1 MITHNVQQGSQDWH
15 ALRASC
21 FTASEAP
28 AMAGVSKYQS
38 RSDLLKQKYTGEVPE
53 VTPAQQRIFD
63 KGHAAEASARPIAER
78 IIGEELYPCTA
89 THDDHDWMLASFDG
103 CTMMETVIWEHKLIN
118 DELRTA
124 TAETLA
130 EHYKVQMDQQLAV
143 SGAEKCLFMASDG
156 TENDCNYFWYTTTPE
171 RIAAVFA
178 GWAQFK
184 ADLEAYQPQA
194 HTIAPQGE
202 APDKLP
208 ALSIQMTGGVQ
219 ASNLPDFKAKALAM
233 IDGIKTQLVTDKDFA
248 DADSTV
254 KWLQKGE
261 KQLEESKQRAL
272 EQTAS
277 IAELFDTIDELRE
290 TMRQKRLYLNKL
302 VKAEKD
308 NRRFDI
314 QRQAEAEFANWLSQ
328 LESPVKVASVL
339 DLSAAMKGKKTIAT
353 LKAAADDEVA
363 RAKVECQQLANEIN
377 GNKALLDAE
386 QGEYAF
392 LFSDWRDLI
401 QKQRGDLQAVIAARI
416 AQHKAAEQAK
426 LDAERERIRQEE
438 AAKAQRDAAEAE
450 AKRQAEEAEKRKPEP
465 QPEPQP
471 EPEPVP
477 AAAEYK
483 PLDASRLHAAAESF
497 QRGSQVKAPEQVTIS
512 RKEYDQLLAAQAMLD
527 ALKAAGVDNWSGY
540 NEAMAQLNVA

>member
-1 MITHNVQQGSQDWH
+1 
-15 ALRASC
+15 
-21 FTASEAP
+21 
-28 AMAGVSKYQS
+28 MAGVSKYQS
-38 RSDLLKQKYTGEVPE
+38 RSDLLKTKYTGEVPE

-89 THDDHDWMLASFDG
+89 THDEHDWMLASFDG
-103 CTMMETVIWEHKLIN
+103 CTMLEDVIWEHKLIN
-118 DELRTA
+118 DELRAA
-124 TAETLA
+124 TADTLA

-156 TENDCNYFWYTTTPE
+156 TEDDCNYFWYTTTPE
-171 RIAAVFA
+171 RIAALFA

-194 HTIAPQGE
+194 QTVALQGE

-233 IDGIKTQLVTDKDFA
+233 IVGIKTELVTDKDFA
-248 DADSTV
+248 DAESTV

-261 KQLEESKQRAL
+261 KQLDESKQRAL

-277 IAELFDTIDELRE
+277 IAELFSTIDELRE
-290 TMRQKRLYLNKL
+290 TMRQKRLHLNKM
-302 VKAEKD
+302 VKAEKE
-308 NRRFDI
+308 NRRLEIVGNATYAFN
-314 QRQAEAEFANWLSQ
+314 QF
-328 LESPVKVASVL
+328 LESLDCPVEPVHSIDIPGAI
-339 DLSAAMKGKKTIAT
+339 KGKKTIST
-353 LKAAADDEVA
+353 LQAAADDEVA
-363 RAKVECQQLANEIN
+363 RVKIECQQLANEIN
-377 GNKALLDAE
+377 GNKVLLDKE

-401 QKQRGDLQAVIAARI
+401 QKQRDDLQAVIAARI
-416 AQHKAAEQAK
+416 AQHKEVEQK
-426 LDAERERIRQEE
+426 KQDAERERIRQEE
-438 AAKAQRDAAEAE
+438 AAKAQREAAEAE

-465 QPEPQP
+465 EPM
-471 EPEPVP
+471 P
-477 AAAEYK
+477 AAAEHK
-483 PLDASRLHAAAESF
+483 PIDTSRINAAADSF

-512 RKEYDQLLAAQAMLD
+512 RKEYDQLLADQARLH
-527 ALKAAGVDNWSGY
+527 ALEDAGVSHWSGY
-540 NEAMAQLNVA
+540 NEAMKQLNAA

>member
-1 MITHNVQQGSQDWH
+1 MNVYEVVQGSTEWG

-28 AMAGVSKYQS
+28 AMAGVSKYTS
-38 RSDLLKQKYTGEVPE
+38 RSDLLKQKYTGEMPE
-53 VTPAQQRIFD
+53 VTPAQQRLFD
-63 KGHAAEASARPIAER
+63 KGHATEASARPIAER

-89 THDDHDWMLASFDG
+89 THDDHEWMLASFDG
-103 CTMMETVIWEHKLIN
+103 CTMLEDVIFEHKMIN
-118 DELRTA
+118 ADLRTA

-143 SGAEKCLFMASDG
+143 SGAEKCLFMASNG
-156 TENDCNYFWYTTTPE
+156 TEDDCNWFWYETTPE
-171 RIAAVFA
+171 RITSLMA

-194 HTIAPQGE
+194 QTVAPQGE

-219 ASNLPDFKAKALAM
+219 ASNLPDFKAKAMAM
-233 IDGIKTQLVTDKDFA
+233 IDGLKTELVTDKDFA
-248 DADSTV
+248 DAESTV
-254 KWLQKGE
+254 KFLQKGE

-272 EQTAS
+272 EQTAT

-308 NRRFDI
+308 NRRFEIHRNADKLFTDWFCNLNCPVEPAHSLDI
-314 QRQAEAEFANWLSQ
+314 AG
-328 LESPVKVASVL
+328 
-339 DLSAAMKGKKTIAT
+339 AMKGKKTIAT
-353 LKAAADDEVA
+353 LQAAADDEVA
-363 RAKVECQQLANEIN
+363 RAKIECQQLANEIN
-377 GNKALLDAE
+377 GNKVLLDKE
-386 QGEYAF
+386 QGDYAF

-401 QKQRGDLQAVIAARI
+401 QKQRDDLQAVIAARI

-438 AAKAQRDAAEAE
+438 AAKAQREAAEAE
-450 AKRQAEEAEKRKPEP
+450 AQRQAEEAEKRKPEP
-465 QPEPQP
+465 QPEP
-471 EPEPVP
+471 EPMP
-477 AAAEYK
+477 AAAEHK
-483 PLDASRLHAAAESF
+483 PLDTSRLSAAADNY

-512 RKEYDQLLAAQAMLD
+512 RKEYDRLLAAEAKLD
-527 ALKAAGVDNWSGY
+527 ALEAHGVDNWTGY
-540 NEAMAQLNVA
+540 SDAMEELNAA

>member
-1 MITHNVQQGSQDWH
+1 MNVHEVTQGSTEWG

-63 KGHAAEASARPIAER
+63 KGHAAEAKARPIAER

-89 THDDHDWMLASFDG
+89 THDDYEWMLASFDG
-103 CTMMETVIWEHKLIN
+103 CTMLEDVAWEHKLIN

-156 TENDCNYFWYTTTPE
+156 TEEDCNWFWYTTTPE
-171 RIAAVFA
+171 RITAVFA

-194 HTIAPQGE
+194 QTVAPQGE

-233 IDGIKTQLVTDKDFA
+233 INGIKTTLTTDKDFA

-272 EQTAS
+272 EQTAT

-290 TMRQKRLYLNKL
+290 TMRQKRLHLNKL

-308 NRRFDI
+308 NRRIEI
-314 QRQAEAEFANWLSQ
+314 QRNAEKCFTGWLHS
-328 LESPVKVASVL
+328 LECPISPAHSL
-339 DLSAAMKGKKTIAT
+339 DIAGSMKGKKTIAT
-353 LKAAADDEVA
+353 LQAAADDEVA
-363 RAKVECQQLANEIN
+363 RAKIECQQLANEIN
-377 GNKALLDAE
+377 GNKVLLDKE

-401 QKQRGDLQAVIAARI
+401 QKQRDDLLAVIAARI
-416 AQHKAAEQAK
+416 AQHKEVEQK
-426 LDAERERIRQEE
+426 KQDAERERIRQEE
-438 AAKAQRDAAEAE
+438 AAKVQREAAEAE
-450 AKRQAEEAEKRKPEP
+450 AKRQADEAEKCK
-465 QPEPQP
+465 PEPQP
-471 EPEPVP
+471 EPEPLP
-477 AAAEYK
+477 ATEHK
-483 PLDASRLHAAAESF
+483 PLDTSRINAAVGRY
-497 QRGSQVKAPEQVTIS
+497 QRGSQVKAPEQVTIT

-527 ALKAAGVDNWSGY
+527 ALKAAGVDNWTGY
-540 NEAMAQLNVA
+540 DDAMEILNAA

>member
-1 MITHNVQQGSQDWH
+1 MNIHDVVQGSIEWG

-28 AMAGVSKYQS
+28 AMAGVSKYTS

-53 VTPAQQRIFD
+53 VTPAQQRLFD
-63 KGHAAEASARPIAER
+63 KGHATEASARPIAER

-89 THDDHDWMLASFDG
+89 THDDHEWMLASFDG
-103 CTMMETVIWEHKLIN
+103 CTMLEDVIWEHKLSN

-124 TAETLA
+124 TAETLP

-143 SGAEKCLFMASDG
+143 SGAEKCLFMASNG
-156 TENDCNYFWYTTTPE
+156 TEDDCNWFWYTTTPE
-171 RIAAVFA
+171 RIAALFA
-178 GWAQFK
+178 GWEQFK

-194 HTIAPQGE
+194 QTVAPQGE

-219 ASNLPDFKAKALAM
+219 ASNLPDFKAKAMAM
-233 IDGIKTQLVTDKDFA
+233 IDGLKTELVTDKDFA
-248 DADSTV
+248 DAESTV
-254 KWLQKGE
+254 KFLQKGE

-272 EQTAS
+272 EQTAT

-302 VKAEKD
+302 VKAEKE
-308 NRRFDI
+308 NRRLDIKNKAYMAFD
-314 QRQAEAEFANWLSQ
+314 AFLAK
-328 LESPVKVASVL
+328 LECPIVPAHSL
-339 DLSAAMKGKKTIAT
+339 DIVGAMKGKKTIST
-353 LKAAADDEVA
+353 LQAAADDEVA

-392 LFSDWRDLI
+392 LFSDWRYLI
-401 QKQRGDLQAVIAARI
+401 QKQRDDLQAVIASRI
-416 AQHKAAEQAK
+416 AQRKAAEQAR
-426 LDAERERIRQEE
+426 LDAERQRIRLEE
-438 AAKAQRDAAEAE
+438 ETKAQHAAWEAE
-450 AKRQAEEAEKRKPEP
+450 SKRQAEEAEKRKPEP

-471 EPEPVP
+471 EPEP

-512 RKEYDQLLAAQAMLD
+512 RKEYDRLLAAQAKLD
-527 ALKAAGVDNWSGY
+527 ALEAAGVDNWSGY
-540 NEAMAQLNVA
+540 SDAMAELEAA